1 MKQISTSGQEKITLT
16 GYTFCF
22 KQQTATQQQQ
32 LAVTFKRMLDVKQG
46 KPMILERGEVNKD
59 VGGRGGARGSQPETG
74 HEGESMWSLA
84 VSLQ

>member
-1 MKQISTSGQEKITLT
+1 
-16 GYTFCF
+16 
-22 KQQTATQQQQ
+22 
-32 LAVTFKRMLDVKQG
+32 MLDVKQG

>member
-1 MKQISTSGQEKITLT
+1 
-16 GYTFCF
+16 
-22 KQQTATQQQQ
+22 
-32 LAVTFKRMLDVKQG
+32 MLDVKQG

-59 VGGRGGARGSQPETG
+59 VGGGGSQPETG